1 LPLSEQGPVAAALG
15 ILSCG
20 REMELDDIGRLLRS
34 PYLAGAET
42 EAEGRALFDRFLRS
56 LRRDSC
62 PIETLRS
69 LADRQSLPK
78 LSRIFAA
85 LARRRQGARRRGP
98 YGWREDLESLL
109 EKVGWPGER
118 PLDSREYQVV
128 KAWREKLLPR
138 FAALDAVSRPLS
150 RAEAVGLL
158 RRLAAEIEFQ
168 VEKPDPGLQVCGILE
183 AGGLDFD
190 HLWVLGLH
198 ENAWPPPPRPNPFIP
213 LDLQVRCGMP
223 HADAGRETDFARR
236 VMARLAASAPRVIFS
251 HPLQEGD
258 CGLRASP
265 LIAGLPASDALS
277 VAEHDPVR
285 ILHTAGPELES
296 VADVRGPALPV
307 QVTASGGT
315 GILRDQALC
324 PFRAFARHRLSTRSL
339 DVVGP
344 GLDPST
350 RGTLAH
356 AVLERFWRRMNS
368 HKRLSALAAS
378 EREDVLRDCVA
389 LAVED
394 YFKDRPP
401 RPPETMLEN
410 ERERLR
416 SLLGE
421 WLSAVEDLRPA
432 PAREVETEK
441 EHEDEFGGL
450 RIRTRVDRID
460 TLEDGRRV
468 VIDYKTGRVA
478 LDDLFGD
485 RLLEP
490 QLPVYAAGFTNAG
503 LAGVAIGELRR
514 GGCSLKGVA
523 RDSDIF
529 SRGEAFGGSR
539 LAARHDLEDWDGL
552 LEKWRSRLDDLGG
565 EFRSG
570 LAAVNPV
577 SRQKACRICDLAGL
591 CRVDEAASIPAEDEG
606 ELP

>member
-1 LPLSEQGPVAAALG
+1 
-15 ILSCG
+15 
-20 REMELDDIGRLLRS
+20 
-34 PYLAGAET
+34 
-42 EAEGRALFDRFLRS
+42 
-56 LRRDSC
+56 
-62 PIETLRS
+62 
-69 LADRQSLPK
+69 
-78 LSRIFAA
+78 
-85 LARRRQGARRRGP
+85 
-98 YGWREDLESLL
+98 
-109 EKVGWPGER
+109 
-118 PLDSREYQVV
+118 
-128 KAWREKLLPR
+128 
-138 FAALDAVSRPLS
+138 
-150 RAEAVGLL
+150 
-158 RRLAAEIEFQ
+158 
-168 VEKPDPGLQVCGILE
+168 
-183 AGGLDFD
+183 
-190 HLWVLGLH
+190 
-198 ENAWPPPPRPNPFIP
+198 
-213 LDLQVRCGMP
+213 
-223 HADAGRETDFARR
+223 
-236 VMARLAASAPRVIFS
+236 
-251 HPLQEGD
+251 
-258 CGLRASP
+258 
-265 LIAGLPASDALS
+265 
-277 VAEHDPVR
+277 
-285 ILHTAGPELES
+285 
-296 VADVRGPALPV
+296 
-307 QVTASGGT
+307 
-315 GILRDQALC
+315 
-324 PFRAFARHRLSTRSL
+324 
-339 DVVGP
+339 
-344 GLDPST
+344 
-350 RGTLAH
+350 
-356 AVLERFWRRMNS
+356 
-368 HKRLSALAAS
+368 
-378 EREDVLRDCVA
+378 
-389 LAVED
+389 
-394 YFKDRPP
+394 
-401 RPPETMLEN
+401 MLEN